1 MLAINVQCQNIEI
14 IPAPYRFS
22 NFKNSP
28 AQKLAEAVQKE
39 DISKINTIL
48 SETPDIIDYKEQNYG
63 MNLLCLAIANNKR
76 KAFMTLIEKG
86 ANVNEICGI
95 YEKTTPL
102 LTAIEFLENCNS
114 FFIERLI
121 MEGCDINLKVFSNET
136 RNERVA
142 LFELASKNSNIG
154 KECIDLDK
162 LLISKGADLNLCV
175 RREPFK
181 KPFSIIDICLFEKNI
196 DLLIYLF
203 KHNLIEI
210 PNEIELESIDGIEK
224 VNLVEYLKSE
234 EFDFP
239 YAPDYRIKRDE
250 LIELIIKTN

>member
-1 MLAINVQCQNIEI
+1 MKKITLIILFASTLVQCQNFDS
-14 IPAPYRFS
+14 PYPGYRFS

-28 AQKLAEAVQKE
+28 AQKLAEAIQKE

-48 SETPDIIDYKEQNYG
+48 SETPNIIDYKEQNYG

-121 MEGCDINLKVFSNET
+121 VEGCDINL
-136 RNERVA
+136 
-142 LFELASKNSNIG
+142 
-154 KECIDLDK
+154 
-162 LLISKGADLNLCV
+162 
-175 RREPFK
+175 
-181 KPFSIIDICLFEKNI
+181 
-196 DLLIYLF
+196 
-203 KHNLIEI
+203 
-210 PNEIELESIDGIEK
+210 
-224 VNLVEYLKSE
+224 
-234 EFDFP
+234 
-239 YAPDYRIKRDE
+239 
-250 LIELIIKTN
+250 